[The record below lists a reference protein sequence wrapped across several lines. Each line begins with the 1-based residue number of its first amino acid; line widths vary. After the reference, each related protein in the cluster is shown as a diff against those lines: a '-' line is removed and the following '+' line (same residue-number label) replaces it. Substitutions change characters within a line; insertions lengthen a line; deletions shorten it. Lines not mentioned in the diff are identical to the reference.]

1 MDKKTVALL
10 LALFVSLA
18 GMYLGAYL
26 TDVHYK
32 LKNNEEV
39 KETLPCTLHA
49 SFNCDAV
56 NSSIYSELFGVPI
69 ALLGFLFYAA
79 VFVVILFA
87 LCKPVQANVPLV
99 ITHGLTIF
107 SILFSIYLFY
117 VAKFIIGALC
127 PYCIMMYG
135 VNAGLFITTKISI
148 GKTYA
153 EKYALLLAFVVGIFK
168 K

>member
-1 MDKKTVALL
+1 MDKKTVALI

-32 LKNNEEV
+32 LKNNQEV
-39 KETLPCTLHA
+39 EETLPCTLHP
-49 SFNCDAV
+49 SFDCDLV
-56 NSSIYSELFGVPI
+56 NSSVYSEMFGIPI
-69 ALLGFLFYAA
+69 ALLGFFFYAA
-79 VFVVILFA
+79 VFVVVIFA
-87 LCKPVQANVPLV
+87 LCKPLHADVPLV
-99 ITHGLTIF
+99 ITHGLTIC

-135 VNAGLFITTKISI
+135 VNTGLFITTKISI

-153 EKYALLLAFVVGIFK
+153 EKYALLQMFVVGIFK